1 MKILHI
7 KNLFA
12 LALAG
17 TAALGMLGCKE
28 EYLKPKPLSF
38 YAPENTLNDANGMR
52 SALITGLRNMR
63 YEWYGD
69 NPPIVT
75 EHIFSEVAVEGTTD
89 KSGPAQDLNL
99 LITPDANLNSV
110 DRNRIG
116 WYWFE
121 GYKGVKYANVVVS
134 RIDEA
139 AFQDSAERN
148 AVLGTAYFHRAFRYY
163 RLTHQFGDIP
173 LILKEVTAPKVNF
186 YSTKREVILQKM
198 KEDLEFAEKWVPVS
212 PNKGEVTRGAVS
224 HLLTK
229 VNLALGEF
237 DDAIQSASNV
247 IDGGNHALMT
257 SRFGI
262 DKNKAEKNVIWD
274 LHRPENKALV
284 ENREALLIVV
294 DRLNMEGNLEGGIQS
309 MRNGVP
315 LWGNNRVLTP
325 SGKKGTNDGITAAV
339 ENKQVLQT
347 GRGIGRLRPT
357 WYYTETIWKG
367 DNTDLRHA
375 PGNWMDMEDL
385 VYNEPAL
392 KNATNPDPW
401 YGKNLV
407 KYNANGTRT
416 TADTIRNWFS
426 WPHYKLFVAD
436 PERAQPTGGHTDWYV
451 FRLAETY
458 LLRAEAY
465 YWKGQL
471 NLAADDINKVRARAQ
486 ARLIGAGEVNIGTI
500 LDERARELYYE
511 EPRKTELTRM
521 AYLFAKTGKPAYNGK
536 TYNLANF
543 SENNFFYDRVME
555 KNEFYNKNV
564 KTIHGDKYTMSPYH
578 VLWPIPYSS
587 IISNTQGHLNQNIGY
602 SGSERNIP
610 PLTEIGDD

>member
-1 MKILHI
+1 MKILYKKTI
-7 KNLFA
+7 YL

-17 TAALGMLGCKE
+17 ISTFGVIGCKE
-28 EYLKPKPLSF
+28 DFLKPKVLSF
-38 YAPENTLNDANGMR
+38 YAPENTFNDANGMR
-52 SALITGLRNMR
+52 SALVAGLRNMR

-75 EHIFSEVAVEGTTD
+75 EHIFSELAVEGTTD
-89 KSGPAQDLNL
+89 KSGPAQDMNL
-99 LITPDANLNSV
+99 MITPDANLNHT
-110 DRNRIG
+110 DRNKIG
-116 WYWFE
+116 WYWYE
-121 GYKGVKYANVVVS
+121 GFKGIKYANVVIS

-139 AFQDSAERN
+139 VFKDEAERN

-163 RLTHQFGDIP
+163 RLTQQFGDVP
-173 LILKEVTAPKVNF
+173 LILKEIQTPKMDF

-198 KEDLEFAEKWVPVS
+198 KEDLEFAEKWVPVTID
-212 PNKGEVTRGAVS
+212 KGEVTRGAVS

-237 DDAIQSASNV
+237 DAAIKSASNV

-257 SRFGI
+257 TRFGV
-262 DKNKAEKNVIWD
+262 DKANATKNVIWD
-274 LHRPENKALV
+274 LHRPENKALA
-284 ENREALLIVV
+284 ENKEALLLVI
-294 DRLNMEGNLEGGIQS
+294 DRLALDGNLEGGIQS

-325 SGKKGTNDGITAAV
+325 GGLKGTSDAV
-339 ENKQVLQT
+339 NAEIPQVLMT

-367 DNTDLRHA
+367 DNKDLRHS
-375 PGNWMDMEDL
+375 PGNWMNMEDL
-385 VYNEPAL
+385 VYNDPAL
-392 KNATNPDPW
+392 KKANNPW

-407 KYNANGTRT
+407 KYNTNGTRT
-416 TADTIRNWFS
+416 TSDTIRNWFS
-426 WPHYKLFVAD
+426 WPHYKLFVPD
-436 PERAQPTGGHTDWYV
+436 PERVQPSGGHTDWYV

-465 YWKGQL
+465 YWKD
-471 NLAADDINKVRARAQ
+471 NLALAAADINKVRARAQ
-486 ARLIGAGEVNIGTI
+486 AAPVAAGNITIGTI

-511 EPRKTELTRM
+511 EPRKTELTRI

-536 TYNLANF
+536 TYNLADF
-543 SENNFFYDRVME
+543 SKDNFFYDRVME

-564 KTIHGDKYTMSPYH
+564 QTIHGDKYTMSPYH
-578 VLWPIPYSS
+578 VLWPIP
-587 IISNTQGHLNQNIGY
+587 INAIVSNSKGHLNQNIGY
-602 SGSERNIP
+602 AGAETNIP
-610 PLTEIGDD
+610 ALTEIIDE